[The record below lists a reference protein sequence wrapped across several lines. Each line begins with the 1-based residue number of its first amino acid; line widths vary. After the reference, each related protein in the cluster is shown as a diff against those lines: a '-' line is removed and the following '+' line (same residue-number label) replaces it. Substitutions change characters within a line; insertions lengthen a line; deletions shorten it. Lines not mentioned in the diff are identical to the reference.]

1 MAVRLRLKR
10 VGRRNRPFYRICA
23 FDSRTRR
30 DGQPIE
36 ELGSYDPRA
45 KTFVEK
51 VILERERAL
60 HWLNVGALPS
70 ETVGSILNRAG
81 VVKGKE
87 LPDEPKLDPPPNK
100 QRAESEPT
108 APSEP
113 VQAGAPAEAGESADA
128 GAAGAGSDESSNAG
142 AASEGGKA

>member
-51 VILERERAL
+51 VILKRERAL
-60 HWLNVGALPS
+60 HWINTGALPS
-70 ETVGSILNRAG
+70 ETVASILKRAG
-81 VVKGKE
+81 VRKGHE
-87 LPDEPKLDPPPNK
+87 LPAEPKLDPPADKPSLDGD
-100 QRAESEPT
+100 AS
-108 APSEP
+108 APSAPIEP
-113 VQAGAPAEAGESADA
+113 AAEA
-128 GAAGAGSDESSNAG
+128 AATESSTAT
-142 AASEGGKA
+142 AASEGGEG

>member
-36 ELGSYDPRA
+36 ELGSYNPHA
-45 KTFVEK
+45 PTFLEK
-51 VILERERAL
+51 VILKRERAL

-70 ETVGSILNRAG
+70 ETVASILKRAG
-81 VVKGKE
+81 IAKGKE
-87 LPDEPKLDPPPNK
+87 LPAEPKLDPPANK
-100 QRAESEPT
+100 PSLEGAVTQPSAPVEAAAPAAETPAEETAAADT
-108 APSEP
+108 AP
-113 VQAGAPAEAGESADA
+113 
-128 GAAGAGSDESSNAG
+128 
-142 AASEGGKA
+142 EGGEA

>member
-45 KTFVEK
+45 NTFVEK
-51 VILERERAL
+51 VILKRERAL
-60 HWLNVGALPS
+60 HWINTGALPS
-70 ETVGSILNRAG
+70 ETVASILKKAG
-81 VVKGKE
+81 VRKGEE
-87 LPDEPKLDPPPNK
+87 LPAEPKLDPPENK
-100 QRAESEPT
+100 PSVDGVET
-108 APSEP
+108 APSAPVAAAAESTDEP
-113 VQAGAPAEAGESADA
+113 
-128 GAAGAGSDESSNAG
+128 SNAT
-142 AASEGGKA
+142 AASEGGEG